1 MKMVLMAL
9 AWAAFAVNARAD
21 DSTTSVLNLDYNKF
35 DQTQHSGWRAL
46 SEEGHLRESA
56 VLIEAYLA
64 KHTKLNDSQKVA
76 LHFHAAQ
83 ALALAGDNAAALKH
97 LTSARQKTD
106 YPGYPD
112 IQRAME
118 GWNDYVSATEAFLQH
133 DLRKLQ
139 NARERLAKNSAL
151 ASDKMFKENL
161 KIVDAL
167 VAHFNDSYK
176 KAYTGE

>member
-1 MKMVLMAL
+1 MLAALML
-9 AWAAFAVNARAD
+9 VAFVVKAPAD
-21 DSTTSVLNLDYNKF
+21 DAALNLDFDKF
-35 DQTQHSGWRAL
+35 DQTPHSGWRAL

-56 VLIEAYLA
+56 ALIEAYFG
-64 KHTKLNDSQKVA
+64 KHPKLNDSQKVS

-97 LTSARQKTD
+97 LVSARQKTD

-112 IQRAME
+112 IQRTME
-118 GWNDYVSATEAFLQH
+118 SWNDYVSATEAFLQH

-139 NARERLAKNSAL
+139 AARERLAKNSAL
-151 ASDKMFKENL
+151 ASNPMFKQNL
-161 KIVDAL
+161 KIVDTL
-167 VAHFNDSYK
+167 VAHFNETYK

>member
-1 MKMVLMAL
+1 MLVALML
-9 AWAAFAVNARAD
+9 AAFVVKAPAD
-21 DSTTSVLNLDYNKF
+21 DAALNLDYGKF
-35 DQTQHSGWRAL
+35 DQTPHSGWRAL

-56 VLIEAYLA
+56 ALIEAYLA
-64 KHTKLNDSQKVA
+64 KHSKLNDSQKVA

-83 ALALAGDNAAALKH
+83 ALALAGDSAAALKH
-97 LTSARQKTD
+97 LPPARQKTD

-139 NARERLAKNSAL
+139 AARERLAKSSAL
-151 ASDKMFKENL
+151 ASDPMFKGNL
-161 KIVDAL
+161 KIVDSL
-167 VAHFNDSYK
+167 VTHFNESYK